1 METETDHGPVRIIV
15 IVRDFDET
23 DLMAALEQVVNS
35 FESWGV
41 VPSRN
46 WNAGSTARAV
56 RWLAAKY
63 GTTQGAGGGE

>member
-1 METETDHGPVRIIV
+1 METETDNGPVCISV
-15 IVRDFDET
+15 TARDFDET

-35 FESWGV
+35 FEGWGG

-63 GTTQGAGGGE
+63 GTPQGTGGG